1 VIVGFGDRAT
11 ADVFDGVDSREARS
25 VPKQLWR
32 MAHRKLDMVNAALDL
47 MDLRAPPGNK
57 LEKLNG
63 SLAGFYSIRINDQY
77 RVIFKF
83 ANGNASEVRIIDYH

>member
-1 VIVGFGDRAT
+1 MIVGFGDQAT

-32 MAHRKLDMVNAALDL
+32 IAHRELDMVNAAHDV

-57 LEKLNG
+57 LEKLKGN
-63 SLAGFYSIRINDQY
+63 LAGFWSIRINDQY

-83 ANGNASEVRIIDYH
+83 ENGNASDVRIVDYH